1 MVCMFLVPVHHAEV
15 GRIVRPHSNENM
27 DRRIGRNRHSHRFA
41 TLTWHSTLEIVHLQN
56 INLSEVLPR
65 INDINM
71 LPFGLVK
78 MDLTGKVLEYNMAE
92 AELTGTDPAWAI
104 GKNFF
109 DEVATCTNTP
119 AFYGKF
125 VEGVKKGF
133 LNSVFNYS
141 FTHQE
146 IPIRVR
152 VHMVTMPDAR
162 GKKIVV
168 MMVTRVHQTVHITDA
183 FQASTKSSG
192 LASVT
197 TEPTEDAASLSD
209 AAAKGIAN
217 AILSAASHQAAPP
230 ALAGPVSGGDS
241 SNTKR

>member
-1 MVCMFLVPVHHAEV
+1 ME
-15 GRIVRPHSNENM
+15 
-27 DRRIGRNRHSHRFA
+27 
-41 TLTWHSTLEIVHLQN
+41 TVHLEN

-92 AELTGTDPAWAI
+92 AELTGTDPNWAI

-109 DEVATCTNTP
+109 DEVAITNTP

-141 FTHQE
+141 FTHCE

-152 VHMVTMPDAR
+152 VHMVTMPDSR
-162 GKKIVV
+162 GQKIVV
-168 MMVTRVHQTVHITDA
+168 MMVTRVQQRVHITE
-183 FQASTKSSG
+183 ASQSSTNASD
-192 LASVT
+192 LAPVQI
-197 TEPTEDAASLSD
+197 EAAASLSD

-217 AILSAASHQAAPP
+217 AIMSAANHQSAQH
-230 ALAGPVSGGDS
+230 ALAKPVAGSDSS
-241 SNTKR
+241 SNTYR

>member
-1 MVCMFLVPVHHAEV
+1 MGMLRARLYGLPK
-15 GRIVRPHSNENM
+15 RPLTAAFDSTT
-27 DRRIGRNRHSHRFA
+27 ISTVFA
-41 TLTWHSTLEIVHLQN
+41 TSTRHPTLEIVHLEN

-65 INDINM
+65 ISDINV

-92 AELTGTDPAWAI
+92 AELTGTDPNWAV

-125 VEGVKKGF
+125 IEGVKKGF

-141 FTHQE
+141 FTHRE
-146 IPIRVR
+146 IPMRVR
-152 VHMVTMPDAR
+152 VHMVTMPDSR
-162 GKKIVV
+162 GQKIVV
-168 MMVTRVHQTVHITDA
+168 MMVTRVQQKVHITEA
-183 FQASTKSSG
+183 FQSSTNASD
-192 LASVT
+192 LAPVQ
-197 TEPTEDAASLSD
+197 TEAAASLSD

-217 AILSAASHQAAPP
+217 AIMSAANHQSAQPAPAKP
-230 ALAGPVSGGDS
+230 VAGSDSS
-241 SNTKR
+241 SNTYQ

>member
-1 MVCMFLVPVHHAEV
+1 M
-15 GRIVRPHSNENM
+15 
-27 DRRIGRNRHSHRFA
+27 
-41 TLTWHSTLEIVHLQN
+41 EIVHLEN

-65 INDINM
+65 INDINV

-92 AELTGTDPAWAI
+92 AEMTGTDPAWAI

-109 DEVATCTNTP
+109 AEVATCTNTP

-141 FTHQE
+141 FTHCE

-152 VHMVTMPDAR
+152 VHMVTMPDSR
-162 GKKIVV
+162 GQKIVV

-183 FQASTKSSG
+183 FRAPIKPSG
-192 LASVT
+192 VAPA
-197 TEPTEDAASLSD
+197 PTEDAASLSD

-217 AILSAASHQAAPP
+217 AILSAANHQSVQLAS
-230 ALAGPVSGGDS
+230 AGPSAGNDS
-241 SNTKR
+241 SSKPYR

>member
-1 MVCMFLVPVHHAEV
+1 ME
-15 GRIVRPHSNENM
+15 
-27 DRRIGRNRHSHRFA
+27 
-41 TLTWHSTLEIVHLQN
+41 TVHLEN

-65 INDINM
+65 INDINI

-92 AELTGTDPAWAI
+92 AELTGTDPNWAV

-109 DEVATCTNTP
+109 NEVATCTNTP

-133 LNSVFNYS
+133 LNAVFNYS
-141 FTHQE
+141 FTHRE

-152 VHMVTMPDAR
+152 VHMVTMPDSR
-162 GKKIVV
+162 GQKIVV
-168 MMVTRVHQTVHITDA
+168 MMVTRVQQRAQITEA
-183 FQASTKSSG
+183 FQASPNASD
-192 LASVT
+192 LAPVE
-197 TEPTEDAASLSD
+197 TEAAASLTD

-217 AILSAASHQAAPP
+217 AIMSAANDQSAQPAQAK
-230 ALAGPVSGGDS
+230 PVTGSDSS
-241 SNTKR
+241 SNTYR